1 MSVSNA
7 PTPRVTVL
15 RPDVNQSD
23 TADDNT
29 SVRPRL
35 LIVDDISD
43 NRMILTRRFQR
54 RGFEVVEAECG
65 LTAIE
70 LIDKES
76 FDLVLLDVMMPGMDG
91 IETLK
96 RIRSGNSASELPVIM
111 VTAKSESTNIVDAL
125 ELGAN
130 DYVTKPVDFA
140 VALAR
145 VNTQISR
152 KRAVERVALANEE
165 LRKVNEGLE
174 RRVEERTSRLIDANQ
189 RLKVE
194 IADREESQ
202 ARSQYLAYHD
212 SLTGL
217 GNRLLFKE
225 QLEEALKDVSVAS
238 HPLAVLFLDLDGFKA
253 VNDTLGHSIGDL
265 LLKSVATKLRDIL
278 PRTDRIARLGGDEF
292 AILQISAAQPGS
304 SIALAEKII
313 EVVGQPNSIDG
324 HDVTVGASVGIA
336 VARPGDINTENFL
349 KSADLA
355 MYSAKSDGRG
365 TYRMFDPEMDAI
377 VQARRLLERDM
388 RTALAQDGF
397 RLFYQPLV
405 NLQTKKVT
413 AFEALMRWQHP
424 ERGMVP
430 PSDFIPVAEEM
441 GLIVQLGEWAL
452 RQACAEATEWPD
464 EVCVS
469 VNLSPL
475 QFSKGNLVSSVM
487 SALASAG
494 LPASRLEL
502 EITESVLLEKSERN
516 ITILNQLRDLGVR
529 ISMDDFG
536 TGYSSIGYLRSF
548 PFDKI
553 KIDQSFVRDL
563 LVDEGSLAIVRAIA
577 GLGVSFG
584 MITTAEGVE
593 TEEQMRCLNLEGCI
607 EVQGYLYSR
616 PVPADEIAG
625 GLASLNN
632 RRLLDLRDGLQTCV
646 EIVHSGTLRGVRK
659 GPASLIETCKLND
672 VDPLAYHRCL
682 IGQPSNVTIRAPRVG
697 FLFVSVFLE

>member
-1 MSVSNA
+1 MSA
-7 PTPRVTVL
+7 PNSLSQGVTLL
-15 RPDVNQSD
+15 RPEIGASD
-23 TADDNT
+23 AVDKNGNPK
-29 SVRPRL
+29 PRI

-43 NRMILTRRFQR
+43 NRTILTRRFQR
-54 RGFEVVEAECG
+54 RGFDVVEADNG

-70 LIDKES
+70 LIDKEP
-76 FDLVLLDVMMPGMDG
+76 FDLILLDVMMPGIDG

-96 RIRSGNSASELPVIM
+96 RIRNQRSASALPVIM
-111 VTAKSESTNIVDAL
+111 VTAKSESGNIVDAL

-152 KRAVERVALANEE
+152 KRAEQQVARVNDE
-165 LRKVNEGLE
+165 LRKANEDLE

-189 RLKVE
+189 RLKIE

-225 QLEEALKDVSVAS
+225 QLEEALREVSVTP

-292 AILQISAAQPGS
+292 AILQMSVVQPAS
-304 SIALAEKII
+304 SIALAEMII
-313 EVVGQPNSIDG
+313 EIIGQPCSVDG

-336 VARPGDINTENFL
+336 VAHPGDMNTESFL

-355 MYSAKSDGRG
+355 MYSAKSEGRG
-365 TYRMFDPEMDAI
+365 TYRMFDPEMDAV
-377 VQARRLLERDM
+377 VQTRRQLERDM
-388 RTALAQDGF
+388 RTALAQDCF
-397 RLFYQPLV
+397 KLYYQPLV
-405 NLQTKKVT
+405 NLQTRRVT
-413 AFEALMRWQHP
+413 AFEALMRWNHP
-424 ERGMVP
+424 ERGPIP
-430 PSDFIPVAEEM
+430 PSEFIPVAEEM

-452 RQACAEATEWPD
+452 RQACAEAMQWPD
-464 EVCVS
+464 GICIS

-475 QFSKGNLVSSVM
+475 QFSKGSLVSTVM
-487 SALASAG
+487 SALASSG

-516 ITILNQLRDLGVR
+516 IAILNQLRDLGVR

-548 PFDKI
+548 QFDKI

-584 MITTAEGVE
+584 MTTTAEGVE

-607 EVQGYLYSR
+607 EVQGYLYSK
-616 PVPADEIAG
+616 PVPAHEINAL
-625 GLASLNN
+625 LASLAE
-632 RRLLDLRDGLQTCV
+632 R
-646 EIVHSGTLRGVRK
+646 
-659 GPASLIETCKLND
+659 
-672 VDPLAYHRCL
+672 
-682 IGQPSNVTIRAPRVG
+682 
-697 FLFVSVFLE
+697 

>member
-1 MSVSNA
+1 MAAPKSVSQG
-7 PTPRVTVL
+7 VTLL
-15 RPDVNQSD
+15 RPDVEASD
-23 TADDNT
+23 AAEHKANPN
-29 SVRPRL
+29 PRL

-43 NRMILTRRFQR
+43 NRTILTRRFQR
-54 RGFEVVEAECG
+54 RGFEVVEADSG
-65 LTAIE
+65 YVAIE
-70 LIDKES
+70 LIGRES
-76 FDLVLLDVMMPGMDG
+76 FDLVLLDVMMPGIDG

-96 RIRSGNSASELPVIM
+96 RIRSQKSASALPVIM
-111 VTAKSESTNIVDAL
+111 VTAKSESENVVDAL

-140 VALAR
+140 VAFAR

-152 KRAVERVALANEE
+152 KRAEHQVALANEE
-165 LRKVNEGLE
+165 LRKANEDLE
-174 RRVEERTSRLIDANQ
+174 RRVEERTSRLVDANQ

-194 IADREESQ
+194 IADRQESQ

-225 QLEEALKDVSVAS
+225 QLEEALKDVSVTP

-253 VNDTLGHSIGDL
+253 VNDTLGHSVGDL

-292 AILQISAAQPGS
+292 AILQISATQPGS

-336 VARPGDINTENFL
+336 VAHPGDMNTENFL

-365 TYRMFDPEMDAI
+365 TYRMFDPAMDAI

-405 NLQTKKVT
+405 NLQSKKVT

-464 EVCVS
+464 GICVS

-516 ITILNQLRDLGVR
+516 ITILNQLRELGVR

-577 GLGVSFG
+577 GLGASFG
-584 MITTAEGVE
+584 MTTTAEGVE

-607 EVQGYLYSR
+607 EVQGYLYSK
-616 PVPADEIAG
+616 PVPANEIVG
-625 GLASLNN
+625 VLEMLAS
-632 RRLLDLRDGLQTCV
+632 
-646 EIVHSGTLRGVRK
+646 RGR
-659 GPASLIETCKLND
+659 S
-672 VDPLAYHRCL
+672 
-682 IGQPSNVTIRAPRVG
+682 
-697 FLFVSVFLE
+697 

>member
-1 MSVSNA
+1 MSVSNI
-7 PTPRVTVL
+7 PTPRVIVL
-15 RPDVNQSD
+15 RPEVNQSD
-23 TADDNT
+23 MADGNT

-43 NRMILTRRFQR
+43 NRAILMRRFQR
-54 RGFEVVEAECG
+54 RGFDVVEAECG

-96 RIRSGNSASELPVIM
+96 RIRSQNSASALPVIM
-111 VTAKSESTNIVDAL
+111 VTAKSESGNIVDAL
-125 ELGAN
+125 ELGAS

-152 KRAVERVALANEE
+152 KRAVEQVALANEE
-165 LRKVNEGLE
+165 LRKANLDLE

-225 QLEEALKDVSVAS
+225 QLEEALKDVSITP

-292 AILQISAAQPGS
+292 AILQISATQPGS
-304 SIALAEKII
+304 SIALAKKII
-313 EVVGQPNSIDG
+313 EVVGQPSSIDG

-336 VARPGDINTENFL
+336 VAHPGNMNTENFL

-464 EVCVS
+464 GICVS

-536 TGYSSIGYLRSF
+536 TGYSCIGYLRSF

-553 KIDQSFVRDL
+553 KIDQSPLSALSRA
-563 LVDEGSLAIVRAIA
+563 LA
-577 GLGVSFG
+577 
-584 MITTAEGVE
+584 
-593 TEEQMRCLNLEGCI
+593 
-607 EVQGYLYSR
+607 
-616 PVPADEIAG
+616 
-625 GLASLNN
+625 
-632 RRLLDLRDGLQTCV
+632 
-646 EIVHSGTLRGVRK
+646 
-659 GPASLIETCKLND
+659 
-672 VDPLAYHRCL
+672 
-682 IGQPSNVTIRAPRVG
+682 
-697 FLFVSVFLE
+697 

>member
-23 TADDNT
+23 TADDST

-43 NRMILTRRFQR
+43 NRTILTRRFQR
-54 RGFEVVEAECG
+54 RGFDVVEAECG

-96 RIRSGNSASELPVIM
+96 RIRSQNSASELPVIM

-225 QLEEALKDVSVAS
+225 QLEEALRDVSVAS

-292 AILQISAAQPGS
+292 AILQISATQPGS

-464 EVCVS
+464 GVCVS

-616 PVPADEIAG
+616 PVPANEIVG
-625 GLASLNN
+625 VLASLDN
-632 RRLLDLRDGLQTCV
+632 RRLLNPRD
-646 EIVHSGTLRGVRK
+646 
-659 GPASLIETCKLND
+659 
-672 VDPLAYHRCL
+672 
-682 IGQPSNVTIRAPRVG
+682 
-697 FLFVSVFLE
+697 

>member
-1 MSVSNA
+1 MPA
-7 PTPRVTVL
+7 PQPLPQGVTLL
-15 RPDVNQSD
+15 RPDAAASGAAEHKANP
-23 TADDNT
+23 N
-29 SVRPRL
+29 PRL

-43 NRMILTRRFQR
+43 NRTILTRRFQR
-54 RGFEVVEAECG
+54 RGFEVVEADG
-65 LTAIE
+65 GYAAIE
-70 LIDKES
+70 LIGRES
-76 FDLVLLDVMMPGMDG
+76 FDLVLLDVMMPGIDG

-96 RIRSGNSASELPVIM
+96 RIRSQKSASALPVIM
-111 VTAKSESTNIVDAL
+111 VTAKAESDNIVDAL

-152 KRAVERVALANEE
+152 RRAEQQVALANEE
-165 LRKVNEGLE
+165 LRKANEDLE
-174 RRVEERTSRLIDANQ
+174 RRVEERTSRLVDANQ

-194 IADREESQ
+194 IADRQESQ

-225 QLEEALKDVSVAS
+225 QLEEALKDVSVTPYA
-238 HPLAVLFLDLDGFKA
+238 LAVLFLDLDGFKA
-253 VNDTLGHSIGDL
+253 VNDTLGHSVGDL
-265 LLKSVATKLRDIL
+265 LLKSVATKLRDII

-292 AILQISAAQPGS
+292 AILQISATQPGS

-313 EVVGQPNSIDG
+313 EIIGQPCSIDG

-336 VARPGDINTENFL
+336 VAHPGEMNTESFL

-355 MYSAKSDGRG
+355 MYNAKSDGRG

-377 VQARRLLERDM
+377 VQARRILERDM
-388 RTALAQDGF
+388 RTALAQDDF

-405 NLQTKKVT
+405 NLQTRRVT

-424 ERGMVP
+424 VRGEVP
-430 PSDFIPVAEEM
+430 PAEFIPVAEEM

-452 RQACAEATEWPD
+452 RQACAEAVGWPD
-464 EVCVS
+464 GICVS

-475 QFSKGNLVSSVM
+475 QFAKGNLVSTVV
-487 SALASAG
+487 SALASSG
-494 LPASRLEL
+494 LPGSRLEL
-502 EITESVLLEKSERN
+502 EITETVLLEKSDRN
-516 ITILNQLRDLGVR
+516 IMILNQLRKLGVR

-563 LVDEGSLAIVRAIA
+563 MVDEGSLAIVRAIA
-577 GLGVSFG
+577 GLGVSLG
-584 MITTAEGVE
+584 MTTTAEGVE
-593 TEEQMRCLNLEGCI
+593 TEEQMRCLSLEGCI
-607 EVQGYLYSR
+607 EVQGYLYSK
-616 PVPADEIAG
+616 PVPANEIIELLES
-625 GLASLNN
+625 LASRVSKN
-632 RRLLDLRDGLQTCV
+632 
-646 EIVHSGTLRGVRK
+646 
-659 GPASLIETCKLND
+659 
-672 VDPLAYHRCL
+672 CL
-682 IGQPSNVTIRAPRVG
+682 S
-697 FLFVSVFLE
+697 

>member
-1 MSVSNA
+1 M
-7 PTPRVTVL
+7 L
-15 RPDVNQSD
+15 RPDVEASD
-23 TADDNT
+23 AAEHKANPN
-29 SVRPRL
+29 PRL

-43 NRMILTRRFQR
+43 NRTILTRRFQR
-54 RGFEVVEAECG
+54 RGFEVVEADSG
-65 LTAIE
+65 YVAIE
-70 LIDKES
+70 LIGRES
-76 FDLVLLDVMMPGMDG
+76 FDLVLLDVMMPGIDG

-96 RIRSGNSASELPVIM
+96 RIRSQKSASALPVIM
-111 VTAKSESTNIVDAL
+111 VTAKSESENVVDAL

-140 VALAR
+140 VAFAR

-152 KRAVERVALANEE
+152 KRAEHQVALANEE
-165 LRKVNEGLE
+165 LRKANEDLE
-174 RRVEERTSRLIDANQ
+174 RRVEERTSRLVDANQ

-194 IADREESQ
+194 IADRQESQ

-225 QLEEALKDVSVAS
+225 QLEEALKDVSVTP

-253 VNDTLGHSIGDL
+253 VNDTLGHSVGDL

-292 AILQISAAQPGS
+292 AILQISATQPGS

-324 HDVTVGASVGIA
+324 HDVRVGASVGIA
-336 VARPGDINTENFL
+336 VAHPGDMNTENFL

-365 TYRMFDPEMDAI
+365 TYRMFDPAMDAI

-405 NLQTKKVT
+405 NLQSKKVT

-464 EVCVS
+464 GICVS

-516 ITILNQLRDLGVR
+516 ITILNQLRELGVR

-577 GLGVSFG
+577 GLGASFG
-584 MITTAEGVE
+584 MTTTAEGVE

-607 EVQGYLYSR
+607 EVQGYLYSK
-616 PVPADEIAG
+616 PVPA
-625 GLASLNN
+625 N
-632 RRLLDLRDGLQTCV
+632 
-646 EIVHSGTLRGVRK
+646 EIVGVLEMLGSRGR
-659 GPASLIETCKLND
+659 S
-672 VDPLAYHRCL
+672 
-682 IGQPSNVTIRAPRVG
+682 
-697 FLFVSVFLE
+697 

>member
-1 MSVSNA
+1 MSASNA
-7 PTPRVTVL
+7 QTPRVTTL
-15 RPDVNQSD
+15 RPEVTQSGAVD
-23 TADDNT
+23 GYAF
-29 SVRPRL
+29 VRPRL
-35 LIVDDISD
+35 LIVDDIGD
-43 NRMILTRRFQR
+43 NRVLLTRRFQR
-54 RGFEVVEAECG
+54 RGFDVVEADSG
-65 LTAIE
+65 LRAIE
-70 LIDKES
+70 LIDTNT
-76 FDLVLLDVMMPGMDG
+76 FDLVLLDVMMPGIDG
-91 IETLK
+91 IETLR
-96 RIRSGNSASELPVIM
+96 RIRSRNSASTLPVIM
-111 VTAKSESTNIVDAL
+111 VTAKSESDNIVDAL
-125 ELGAN
+125 EIGAN

-145 VNTQISR
+145 VNVQISR
-152 KRAVERVALANEE
+152 KRAEEQAALANME
-165 LRKVNEGLE
+165 LRKANEDLE
-174 RRVEERTSRLIDANQ
+174 SRVEERTRRLVDANQ

-194 IADREESQ
+194 IADREESE

-225 QLEEALKDVSVAS
+225 QLEQTLKDALGPP
-238 HPLAVLFLDLDGFKA
+238 HPLAVLFLDLDGFKV

-278 PRTDRIARLGGDEF
+278 PQTDRIARLGGDEF
-292 AILQISAAQPGS
+292 AILQISAGQPSS

-313 EVVGQPNSIDG
+313 EVVGLPCSIEG

-336 VARPGDINTENFL
+336 VAHPGEMNSEAFL

-377 VQARRLLERDM
+377 VQARRILERDM
-388 RTALAQDGF
+388 RTALAQDEF
-397 RLFYQPLV
+397 KLFYQPLV
-405 NLQTKKVT
+405 NLQTRKVT

-430 PSDFIPVAEEM
+430 PAEFIPVAEEM

-452 RQACAEATEWPD
+452 RQACAEAMEWSD
-464 EVCVS
+464 GICVS

-475 QFSKGNLVSSVM
+475 QFSKGNLVSTVM
-487 SALASAG
+487 NALASSR

-516 ITILNQLRDLGVR
+516 LAVLNQLRDLGVR

-553 KIDQSFVRDL
+553 KIDKSFVQDL

-577 GLGVSFG
+577 ALGVSFG

-607 EVQGYLYSR
+607 EVQGYLYSK
-616 PVPADEIAG
+616 PVPANEIGA
-625 GLASLNN
+625 
-632 RRLLDLRDGLQTCV
+632 LLD
-646 EIVHSGTLRGVRK
+646 H
-659 GPASLIETCKLND
+659 
-672 VDPLAYHRCL
+672 LADRQ
-682 IGQPSNVTIRAPRVG
+682 GN
-697 FLFVSVFLE
+697 

>member
-15 RPDVNQSD
+15 RSDVNQSD
-23 TADDNT
+23 TVDDNT

-43 NRMILTRRFQR
+43 NRTILTRRFQR
-54 RGFEVVEAECG
+54 RGFDVVEAECG

-70 LIDKES
+70 LIHKES

-96 RIRSGNSASELPVIM
+96 RIRSQNSASALPVIM
-111 VTAKSESTNIVDAL
+111 VTAKSESTNVVDAL

-152 KRAVERVALANEE
+152 KRAVERAALANEE
-165 LRKVNEGLE
+165 LRKVNEDLE

-225 QLEEALKDVSVAS
+225 QLEEALKDVSTAS

-336 VARPGDINTENFL
+336 VARAGDMNTENFL

-365 TYRMFDPEMDAI
+365 TYRMFDPEMDAV

-464 EVCVS
+464 GICVS

-616 PVPADEIAG
+616 PVPADEIVG
-625 GLASLNN
+625 VLASLDN
-632 RRLLDLRDGLQTCV
+632 RRLLGPRD
-646 EIVHSGTLRGVRK
+646 
-659 GPASLIETCKLND
+659 
-672 VDPLAYHRCL
+672 
-682 IGQPSNVTIRAPRVG
+682 
-697 FLFVSVFLE
+697 

>member
-15 RPDVNQSD
+15 RSDVSQSD

-29 SVRPRL
+29 SVRARL

-43 NRMILTRRFQR
+43 NRTILTRRFQR
-54 RGFEVVEAECG
+54 RGFDVVEAECG

-70 LIDKES
+70 LIHKES

-96 RIRSGNSASELPVIM
+96 RIRSQNSASALPVIM

-165 LRKVNEGLE
+165 LRKVNEDLE

-225 QLEEALKDVSVAS
+225 QLEVALKDVSVAS

-336 VARPGDINTENFL
+336 VARAGDMNTENFL

-365 TYRMFDPEMDAI
+365 TYRMFDPEMDAV

-464 EVCVS
+464 DICVS

-616 PVPADEIAG
+616 PVPADEIVG
-625 GLASLNN
+625 VLASLDN
-632 RRLLDLRDGLQTCV
+632 RRLLGPRD
-646 EIVHSGTLRGVRK
+646 
-659 GPASLIETCKLND
+659 
-672 VDPLAYHRCL
+672 
-682 IGQPSNVTIRAPRVG
+682 
-697 FLFVSVFLE
+697 

>member
-1 MSVSNA
+1 MSA
-7 PTPRVTVL
+7 PNSLSQGVTLL
-15 RPDVNQSD
+15 RPEIEASD
-23 TADDNT
+23 AVDKNDNPK
-29 SVRPRL
+29 PRI

-43 NRMILTRRFQR
+43 NRTILTRRFQR
-54 RGFEVVEAECG
+54 RGFDVVEADNG

-70 LIDKES
+70 LIDKEP
-76 FDLVLLDVMMPGMDG
+76 FDLVLLDVMMPGIDG

-96 RIRSGNSASELPVIM
+96 RIRNQRSASALPVIM
-111 VTAKSESTNIVDAL
+111 VTAKSESANIVDAL
-125 ELGAN
+125 ELGAS

-152 KRAVERVALANEE
+152 KRAEQQVARVNDE
-165 LRKVNEGLE
+165 LRKANEDLE

-225 QLEEALKDVSVAS
+225 QLEEALREVSVTP

-253 VNDTLGHSIGDL
+253 VNDTLGHSVGDL

-292 AILQISAAQPGS
+292 AILQMSVAQPAS
-304 SIALAEKII
+304 SIALAEMII
-313 EVVGQPNSIDG
+313 EIIGQPCSVDG

-336 VARPGDINTENFL
+336 VAHPGDMNTENFL

-355 MYSAKSDGRG
+355 MYSAKSEGRG
-365 TYRMFDPEMDAI
+365 TYRMFDPEMDAV
-377 VQARRLLERDM
+377 VQIRRQLERDM
-388 RTALAQDGF
+388 RTALAQDAF
-397 RLFYQPLV
+397 RLYYQPLV
-405 NLQTKKVT
+405 NLQTKRVT
-413 AFEALMRWQHP
+413 AFEALMRWEHP
-424 ERGMVP
+424 ERGAIP
-430 PSDFIPVAEEM
+430 PSEFIPVAEEM
-441 GLIVQLGEWAL
+441 GLIVPLGEWAL
-452 RQACAEATEWPD
+452 RQACAEAMEWPD
-464 EVCVS
+464 GIGIS

-475 QFSKGNLVSSVM
+475 QFSKGNLVSTVM
-487 SALASAG
+487 SALASSG
-494 LPASRLEL
+494 LPAPRLEL

-516 ITILNQLRDLGVR
+516 IAILNQLRDLGVR

-548 PFDKI
+548 QFDKI

-584 MITTAEGVE
+584 MTTTAEGVE

-607 EVQGYLYSR
+607 EVQGYLYSK
-616 PVPADEIAG
+616 PVPAHEINDL
-625 GLASLNN
+625 LASLAD
-632 RRLLDLRDGLQTCV
+632 RRSR
-646 EIVHSGTLRGVRK
+646 
-659 GPASLIETCKLND
+659 
-672 VDPLAYHRCL
+672 
-682 IGQPSNVTIRAPRVG
+682 
-697 FLFVSVFLE
+697 LESPHP

>member
-1 MSVSNA
+1 MAASNA
-7 PTPRVTVL
+7 PTPRVTML
-15 RPDVNQSD
+15 RPEPGQSD
-23 TADDNT
+23 AIDGRA
-29 SVRPRL
+29 SGSPRL
-35 LIVDDISD
+35 LIVDDIGD
-43 NRMILTRRFQR
+43 NRSILTRRFER
-54 RGFEVVEAECG
+54 RGFEVVEAESG
-65 LTAIE
+65 FAAIE
-70 LIDKES
+70 LIERES
-76 FDLVLLDVMMPGMDG
+76 FDLVLLDVMMPGIDG

-96 RIRSGNSASELPVIM
+96 RIRSQNSASVLPVIM
-111 VTAKSESTNIVDAL
+111 VTAKSESGNIVDAL

-152 KRAVERVALANEE
+152 KRAEQQVVAANEE
-165 LRKVNEGLE
+165 LRKANEDLE

-189 RLKVE
+189 RLKAE

-225 QLEEALKDVSVAS
+225 QLEEALKDVSVTP
-238 HPLAVLFLDLDGFKA
+238 HPFAVLFLDLDGFKA

-278 PRTDRIARLGGDEF
+278 ERTDRIARLGGDEF
-292 AILQISAAQPGS
+292 AILQVSAPQPGS

-313 EVVGQPNSIDG
+313 EIVGQPCNIDG
-324 HDVTVGASVGIA
+324 HDVAVGASVGIA
-336 VARPGDINTENFL
+336 VAHPGDMNTETFL

-365 TYRMFDPEMDAI
+365 IYRLFDPKMDAI

-388 RTALAQDGF
+388 RTALVQNGF
-397 RLFYQPLV
+397 KLFYQPLV
-405 NLQTKKVT
+405 NLQTRKVT
-413 AFEALMRWQHP
+413 TFEALMRWQHP
-424 ERGMVP
+424 ERGSVP
-430 PSDFIPVAEEM
+430 PLEFIPVAEEM

-452 RQACAEATEWPD
+452 RQACTQAMEWPD
-464 EVCVS
+464 GICVS

-475 QFSKGNLVSSVM
+475 QFSKGNLVSTVV
-487 SALASAG
+487 SALASSG

-502 EITESVLLEKSERN
+502 EITESVLLERSERN
-516 ITILNQLRDLGVR
+516 IAILNQLRDLGVR
-529 ISMDDFG
+529 IAMDDFG

-563 LVDEGSLAIVRAIA
+563 LVDKGSLAIVRAIA

-584 MITTAEGVE
+584 MTTTAEGVE
-593 TEEQMRCLNLEGCI
+593 TEAQMRCLNLEGCI
-607 EVQGYLYSR
+607 EVQGYLFSK
-616 PVPADEIAG
+616 PVPAHEIA
-625 GLASLNN
+625 
-632 RRLLDLRDGLQTCV
+632 LLLED
-646 EIVHSGTLRGVRK
+646 
-659 GPASLIETCKLND
+659 LND
-672 VDPLAYHRCL
+672 R
-682 IGQPSNVTIRAPRVG
+682 
-697 FLFVSVFLE
+697 

>member
-7 PTPRVTVL
+7 PTPRVTLL
-15 RPDVNQSD
+15 RPEINRSD
-23 TADDNT
+23 MADDNT

-43 NRMILTRRFQR
+43 NRTILTRRFQR
-54 RGFEVVEAECG
+54 RGFDVVEAECG

-96 RIRSGNSASELPVIM
+96 RIRSQNSASALPVIM

-165 LRKVNEGLE
+165 LRKVNEDLE

-265 LLKSVATKLRDIL
+265 LLKSVAAKLRDIL

-464 EVCVS
+464 GICVS

-475 QFSKGNLVSSVM
+475 QFAKGNLVSSVM

-616 PVPADEIAG
+616 PVPADEIVG
-625 GLASLNN
+625 VLASLDN
-632 RRLLDLRDGLQTCV
+632 RRLLGPRD
-646 EIVHSGTLRGVRK
+646 
-659 GPASLIETCKLND
+659 
-672 VDPLAYHRCL
+672 
-682 IGQPSNVTIRAPRVG
+682 
-697 FLFVSVFLE
+697 

>member
-1 MSVSNA
+1 MSVSNS

-15 RPDVNQSD
+15 RPEVNQSD
-23 TADDNT
+23 VVDDNT

-43 NRMILTRRFQR
+43 NRTVLTRRFQR
-54 RGFEVVEAECG
+54 RGFDVVEAECG

-96 RIRSGNSASELPVIM
+96 RIRSQNSASALPVIM

-152 KRAVERVALANEE
+152 KRAEEQVTLVNVELRRANED
-165 LRKVNEGLE
+165 LE

-225 QLEEALKDVSVAS
+225 QLEEALKDVSITP

-265 LLKSVATKLRDIL
+265 LLKSVAAKLRDIL

-464 EVCVS
+464 GICVS

-616 PVPADEIAG
+616 PVPADEIVG
-625 GLASLNN
+625 VLASLDN
-632 RRLLDLRDGLQTCV
+632 RRLLDPRD
-646 EIVHSGTLRGVRK
+646 
-659 GPASLIETCKLND
+659 
-672 VDPLAYHRCL
+672 
-682 IGQPSNVTIRAPRVG
+682 
-697 FLFVSVFLE
+697 